1 MKLDFDT
8 ILYIVITLAILVISA
23 LGSRRKKRLQKTQS
37 PAPPGTDSSEPLEK
51 ETPFLDLIKK
61 SAQAVSEDPYQETR
75 RGPQQQITN
84 PLERL
89 EQFLTGQE
97 PQYVSTEG
105 ESLETIVDEE
115 EQILQEI
122 NEDSKEENN
131 KIDEQIPDNGLIKK
145 ARPEKNPLG
154 LFDNVSEI
162 KKAVI
167 YSEILKRK
175 YE

>member
-97 PQYVSTEG
+97 PRYASAEG

-115 EQILQEI
+115 EQILEEI
-122 NEDSKEENN
+122 QGNSREEDYNVA
-131 KIDEQIPDNGLIKK
+131 EQIPENEYNK
-145 ARPEKNPLG
+145 ADPEKNQLG
-154 LFDNVSEI
+154 LFDDVDEF
-162 KKAVI
+162 KKAII